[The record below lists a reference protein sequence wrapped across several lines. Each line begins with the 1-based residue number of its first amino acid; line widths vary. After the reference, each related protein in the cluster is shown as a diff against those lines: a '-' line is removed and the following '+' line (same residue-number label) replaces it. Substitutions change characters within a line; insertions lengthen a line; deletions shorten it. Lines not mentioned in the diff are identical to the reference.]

1 MINIIL
7 AILST
12 VGALAILF
20 ASIGILRMP
29 DFYLRLSVTV
39 KASCLGVGLLLICAA
54 IMFPDDASVTTK
66 SIAIIFFL
74 FITAPIAAHMIGRAA
89 YFTGVPLWKGTII
102 DELDGMYN
110 KKTHAL
116 ESNPD
121 NAINKSKSGSDDQ
134 IADTE
139 KETK

>member
-1 MINIIL
+1 MIIEIIL

-12 VGALAILF
+12 IGALSILF

-39 KASCLGVGLLLICAA
+39 KASTLGVGLFLICAA
-54 IMFPDDASVTTK
+54 VMFPDISVTTRA
-66 SIAIIFFL
+66 IAIIFFL

-89 YFTGVPLWKGTII
+89 YFTKTPLWKGTIV
-102 DELDGMYN
+102 DELAGMYN
-110 KKTHAL
+110 EDTHEL
-116 ESNPD
+116 EGKED
-121 NAINKSKSGSDDQ
+121 KAGDKDDGEPN

-139 KETK
+139 KETE

>member
-12 VGALAILF
+12 IGAFSILF

-39 KASCLGVGLLLICAA
+39 KASTLGVGLLLICAA
-54 IMFPDDASVTTK
+54 IMFPDVSVTTK
-66 SIAIIFFL
+66 AIAIIFFL
-74 FITAPIAAHMIGRAA
+74 LITAPIAAHMIGRAA
-89 YFTGVPLWKGTII
+89 YFTGTPLWKGTIV
-102 DELDGMYN
+102 DELAGMYN
-110 KKTHAL
+110 KETHEL
-116 ESNPD
+116 EGHADHDTDPRAN
-121 NAINKSKSGSDDQ
+121 
-134 IADTE
+134 IAETS